1 MRLSDAEPEGER
13 YPIFDPTG
21 VHKPEEQV
29 LRVDEPDRAKEVEG
43 VESWGRGSNRD
54 RCWERIGG
62 YG

>member
-1 MRLSDAEPEGER
+1 LDPAEEEVGAVRLSDAEPEGER

-43 VESWGRGSNRD
+43 
-54 RCWERIGG
+54 
-62 YG
+62 